1 MSKIIPTDI
10 NKTGGLP
17 AELEIF
23 VGAEVMLRS
32 NIDVKKGLVNGAI
45 GFITEIHW
53 PNFRRAQMYG
63 QDIPSVTVN
72 FGNNGVRR
80 IEPISVQF
88 PAKRIYGTAERR
100 MLPLILSWAAR
111 VHKMQGRKLFAAGQA
126 YVALSRVKSLD
137 GLLTEELDGSKL
149 TGKVP
154 CNDEALEEM
163 DGMRNCRPPSVS

>member
-53 PNFRRAQMYG
+53 PNFRRAQMYE
-63 QDIPSVTVN
+63 QDIPSITVN

-88 PAKRIYGTAERR
+88 PAKRSYGTAERR

-111 VHKMQGRKLFAAGQA
+111 VHKMQGSTVDCAVI
-126 YVALSRVKSLD
+126 YCYTKSIS
-137 GLLTEELDGSKL
+137 GCM
-149 TGKVP
+149 V
-154 CNDEALEEM
+154 
-163 DGMRNCRPPSVS
+163 